1 MRTIDTLAD
10 RSLALATRTRDL
22 VAPSATGVRDWVAS
36 GAALAAARGGA
47 KTAVRFA
54 RRNPALAIA
63 TVVVGAGV
71 LAYGAYRRRKA
82 ATAPIDGTAATD
94 ADTDAAD
101 TDAAQTPTPRKPR
114 QVATRRVRHAE
125 DAHAGDTAQG

>member
-47 KTAVRFA
+47 KTAVRLA
-54 RRNPALAIA
+54 RRNPALAVA
-63 TVVVGAGV
+63 TVVLGAGV

-82 ATAPIDGTAATD
+82 AEAPIDGTIDD
-94 ADTDAAD
+94 ADTEDAD
-101 TDAAQTPTPRKPR
+101 TAETTDTGKKRKPR
-114 QVATRRVRHAE
+114 QVAVRRVRQGAQDRHAE
-125 DAHAGDTAQG
+125 A

>member
-47 KTAVRFA
+47 KTAVRIA
-54 RRNPALAIA
+54 RRNPALAVA
-63 TVVVGAGV
+63 TVVLGAGV

-82 ATAPIDGTAATD
+82 AETSIDGTIDGTD
-94 ADTDAAD
+94 IEDTDAAEASD
-101 TDAAQTPTPRKPR
+101 TRKTRKPR
-114 QVATRRVRHAE
+114 QVAVKRVRHGEAHDRHAE
-125 DAHAGDTAQG
+125 A